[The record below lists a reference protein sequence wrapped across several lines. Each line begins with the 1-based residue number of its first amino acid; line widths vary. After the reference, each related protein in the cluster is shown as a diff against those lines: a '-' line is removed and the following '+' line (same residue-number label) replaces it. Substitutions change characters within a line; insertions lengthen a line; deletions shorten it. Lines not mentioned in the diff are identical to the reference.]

1 MHLTGDLIDHALAED
16 VGPGDITVHVFCA
29 PARLGVARVVARVPC
44 VAAGIAVAREVFRR
58 VDMSLSVREVV
69 TDGTVV
75 VRGDTLLEVSGRLGS
90 ILTAERTVLNFLQR
104 LSAVATLTREYVSA
118 VEGTGCRILDTRKT
132 TPGWRLLEKA
142 AVVAGG
148 GTNHRLGLYDMVM
161 VKDNHLAGGLTSEGL
176 AKGIRQV
183 KEDFPGI
190 RVEVEA
196 DTLDQVREF
205 YQVPGVDIIMLDNMP
220 ADMMRVAVNERPE
233 GILLEASGGIDL
245 RTVRS
250 VAETGVDFIS
260 VGALTHSAGSV
271 DLSLE
276 LESNET

>member
-1 MHLTGDLIDHALAED
+1 M
-16 VGPGDITVHVFCA
+16 
-29 PARLGVARVVARVPC
+29 
-44 VAAGIAVAREVFRR
+44 
-58 VDMSLSVREVV
+58 
-69 TDGTVV
+69 
-75 VRGDTLLEVSGRLGS
+75 
-90 ILTAERTVLNFLQR
+90 
-104 LSAVATLTREYVSA
+104 
-118 VEGTGCRILDTRKT
+118 
-132 TPGWRLLEKA
+132 EKA
-142 AVVAGG
+142 AVLAGG
-148 GTNHRLGLYDMVM
+148 GTNHRFGLYDMVM
-161 VKDNHLAGGLTSEGL
+161 VKDNHLAGGLTVEGL
-176 AKGIRQV
+176 TKGIRQV

-220 ADMMRVAVNERPE
+220 ADVMRVAVNERPE

-245 RTVRS
+245 RSVRS

-276 LESNET
+276 LEIS